1 VVRGWPQAKATDPM
15 WKITKAKK
23 GWGCGSG
30 GRAPAYQDQVSEFKL
45 YYFKKKKKKNLN
57 KHQAKGTEPRYL
69 ITKLLKIS
77 NKNKNLESSQRKT

>member
-1 VVRGWPQAKATDPM
+1 M

-45 YYFKKKKKKNLN
+45 YYFKKKKKKEFKQKPSKRN
-57 KHQAKGTEPRYL
+57 
-69 ITKLLKIS
+69 
-77 NKNKNLESSQRKT
+77 